1 MLAERAK
8 ANADKKTIQDAARA
22 VLVEQHR
29 QGVIAIAD
37 ISNTDLIRE
46 LIPEFPGHLLC
57 LKEYLGLRES
67 ELTAALNSLKKD
79 ADHPDICCTA
89 HAPYSTHIDLIRT
102 LKKKATETN
111 QLFSIHVAESLAE
124 HAMISRGKGEMRDFL
139 EQRGFW
145 ASSFRPTGS
154 DSKGAVS
161 YLHQHGLLDSRTLC
175 VHCLHVTDQEMDILT
190 ETGAKVCLCPG
201 SNRYLGVGSAP
212 VERYLR
218 KGILPALGTDS
229 LTSNPELSIWR
240 EMRLLVEEHPTID
253 PADILRMATLG
264 GAEVLGLERMLG
276 SLEAGKKAEILAVEL
291 PGHIKCA
298 SDIQKYLVVHGEQEA
313 RRI

>member
-1 MLAERAK
+1 
-8 ANADKKTIQDAARA
+8 
-22 VLVEQHR
+22 
-29 QGVIAIAD
+29 
-37 ISNTDLIRE
+37 
-46 LIPEFPGHLLC
+46 
-57 LKEYLGLRES
+57 
-67 ELTAALNSLKKD
+67 
-79 ADHPDICCTA
+79 
-89 HAPYSTHIDLIRT
+89 
-102 LKKKATETN
+102 
-111 QLFSIHVAESLAE
+111 
-124 HAMISRGKGEMRDFL
+124 MISQGKGEMRDFL

-229 LTSNPELSIWR
+229 LTSNPELSIRR
-240 EMRLLVEEHPTID
+240 EMGLLAEEHQGVD